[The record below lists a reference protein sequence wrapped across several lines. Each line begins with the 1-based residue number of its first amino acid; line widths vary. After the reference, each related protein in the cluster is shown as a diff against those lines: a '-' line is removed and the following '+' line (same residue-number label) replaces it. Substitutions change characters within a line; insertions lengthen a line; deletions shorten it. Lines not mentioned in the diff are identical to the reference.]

1 MRLISLATEVDAKFT
16 EVSNTFNA
24 EILIKP
30 NSKIALSSIIADL
43 DITSPDELTN
53 YDPYYVELM
62 DLDVDTYYGRQV
74 EETGYNG
81 QRRNFIASIPKDEV
95 KLVMPWQSGGFS
107 VSGVTFAPALDRN
120 LVAGKVMSTGGTTT
134 NIAEA
139 AAVYPAPFQYRLRWT
154 PSYPVFLD
162 LKNKE
167 EFNIRQLSIRLIN
180 YDGTIVALRGPM
192 YIDVLIKDGSAM

>member
-1 MRLISLATEVDAKFT
+1 MRLISLATELGAEYT

-30 NSKIALSSIIADL
+30 NSKIALSSITAAL
-43 DITSPDELTN
+43 SITNISGLTF
-53 YDPYYVELM
+53 YDPYFVELM

-74 EETGYNG
+74 EANGFNG
-81 QRRNFIASIPKDEV
+81 QRRNFIASIPKDQV
-95 KLVMPWQSGGFS
+95 KMVMPWQSGGFS
-107 VSGVTFAPALDRN
+107 VSGIEFAN
-120 LVAGKVMSTGGTTT
+120 IGSTGKAMGTTGVTT

-180 YDGTIVALRGPM
+180 YDGTILELDGPM
-192 YIDVLIKDGSAM
+192 YIDVLIKDGIEM